1 MKKKKQK
8 TSDKA
13 RHGFFN
19 TVIALVI
26 KALLRLRYRV
36 TIRGLDDIS
45 SRGRKGILFLPSH
58 PALIDPVIMLSVLY
72 RDFGPRSIADEFRMR
87 KRFVNWLSK
96 RFGTRTIPGVARTG
110 GAGADAIMSVLSKS
124 MEDLRN
130 GENILLYPGGHLKRS
145 RSEEIGATSAVQIIA
160 NSLPQVRV
168 VLVRQMGLWGSSFS
182 WSSGRSPDFVL
193 ALKQNLKNVLRN
205 GIFFSPRRPV
215 EIEFVEPDSFPRDA
229 DRITINRFMEDFY
242 NTVADPNTYVPYL
255 FWQDRKIS
263 IRPEPELLTTKGEI
277 DSVSET
283 TKKLVVEY
291 LEELTGQSA
300 LSEKQSLA
308 YDLGMDSLA
317 IVEIVLWLEKE
328 FGFQQ
333 VDTGS
338 LKTVAD
344 VMIAAA
350 GKGVSSL
357 PALLKPVSAKWH
369 SRSSA
374 NRPLCVSEGKT
385 VCEIFLKQAKCS
397 PDKLVICDQSSGEK
411 TYRDIITAIIALKP
425 FIEALPGVYIGIML
439 PASVGATICYLASLF
454 AGKTPVMLNWT
465 VGSRNMVH
473 SLNLLGVKH
482 VLTAQ
487 ALVTRL
493 ATQGTNL
500 TEMNDRFV
508 FMETVA
514 KQVSLV
520 SKLRAY
526 AASRL
531 SWSCLRNS
539 NRTDIAVILFTSGS
553 ESLPKAVPLSHKNII
568 ANIRDIPS
576 KVVFREND
584 VMIGILPPFHSFGIT
599 TAIILPLC
607 IGLRTVYHPN
617 PTEAPTIARLIEE
630 YKVSIAVGTP
640 TFLNGI
646 ARASSKK
653 QLRTLRAAI
662 SGAEKCPASVYQVIN
677 ERCPHM
683 KLLEGYGVTEC
694 SPIVSAN
701 TEKAPMPYTIG
712 TPMPSI
718 EHVIIDV
725 NTRERVAENKAGILL
740 VRGPSVFAGYL
751 NYDGKSPFV
760 KYDGRKWYN
769 TGDLV
774 SEDTDGVLTFC
785 GRLKRFCKI
794 GGEMISLPAI
804 EEVIAPHFAD
814 DSDEGPVIAVEA
826 TSADENPDLV
836 LFTIKDTDR
845 ATVNNY
851 LRDAG
856 LGGLHNI
863 RRVIKLDEI
872 PILGTGKT
880 DYLSLKRMM

>member
-87 KRFVNWLSK
+87 KRFVKWLSK

-439 PASVGATICYLASLF
+439 PASVGATICYLAGLF

-539 NRTDIAVILFTSGS
+539 DRTDIAVILFTSGS

-599 TAIILPLC
+599 TAIILPVRILDRKQYQIRVF
-607 IGLRTVYHPN
+607 IGGCRFHGNHGAFIAIVCKVRRYDLFDRGKRDHFASYLAEALQPAAKSQHAVCVFRYQISGVVPFPAIVFDKRRLAVVIQISGKYARTAHKKYS
-617 PTEAPTIARLIEE
+617 RLVLSDPFPGVDIDNDMFNGWHWCADR
-630 YKVSIAVGTP
+630 IRHWGLFRIGGDNGRAFRHAVA
-640 TFLNGI
+640 FE
-646 ARASSKK
+646 KFHV
-653 QLRTLRAAI
+653 RAAFI
-662 SGAEKCPASVYQVIN
+662 Y
-677 ERCPHM
+677 
-683 KLLEGYGVTEC
+683 Y
-694 SPIVSAN
+694 
-701 TEKAPMPYTIG
+701 
-712 TPMPSI
+712 
-718 EHVIIDV
+718 
-725 NTRERVAENKAGILL
+725 L
-740 VRGPSVFAGYL
+740 V
-751 NYDGKSPFV
+751 D
-760 KYDGRKWYN
+760 
-769 TGDLV
+769 
-774 SEDTDGVLTFC
+774 
-785 GRLKRFCKI
+785 
-794 GGEMISLPAI
+794 
-804 EEVIAPHFAD
+804 
-814 DSDEGPVIAVEA
+814 
-826 TSADENPDLV
+826 
-836 LFTIKDTDR
+836 
-845 ATVNNY
+845 
-851 LRDAG
+851 
-856 LGGLHNI
+856 
-863 RRVIKLDEI
+863 
-872 PILGTGKT
+872 
-880 DYLSLKRMM
+880 